1 MTSILESPSRAHKKL
16 SDNEMVSCEMLA
28 LLQTEVAH
36 NMYGAAGGVWH
47 TALRATR
54 SYGAPDR
61 QMCNVELHCA
71 VPHTSL
77 CYPSTPQSCVLG
89 AASFFLVQI
98 LWGKRSRWGTKISVC
113 SVCVRWALS
122 KWGWGSQGL
131 SEIMFSSFCSWHQQM
146 HCLGRALLTWRFVA
160 ESTEL

>member
-1 MTSILESPSRAHKKL
+1 MTSILESPSRAHRKL

-36 NMYGAAGGVWH
+36 NIYGAAGGVWH
-47 TALRATR
+47 TALIATR

-71 VPHTSL
+71 MPHTSL

-89 AASFFLVQI
+89 AASFFGSDSM
-98 LWGKRSRWGTKISVC
+98 GKKKQMEYEDQRVLGLC
-113 SVCVRWALS
+113 EM
-122 KWGWGSQGL
+122 GSEQTGL
-131 SEIMFSSFCSWHQQM
+131 GVTGFI
-146 HCLGRALLTWRFVA
+146 
-160 ESTEL
+160 

>member
-1 MTSILESPSRAHKKL
+1 
-16 SDNEMVSCEMLA
+16 MLA

-89 AASFFLVQI
+89 AASFFFGSDSM
-98 LWGKRSRWGTKISVC
+98 GKKKQMGYKDQRVLGLC
-113 SVCVRWALS
+113 EM
-122 KWGWGSQGL
+122 GSEQMGL
-131 SEIMFSSFCSWHQQM
+131 GVTGFI
-146 HCLGRALLTWRFVA
+146 
-160 ESTEL
+160 